1 MICNKKFLKDIM
13 KTVENNIDLFKFRH
27 YRETDCKITANLI
40 FNLINNYTDQQEL
53 VKLYN
58 YFEKKYN
65 LPKV

>member
-1 MICNKKFLKDIM
+1 M

-58 YFEKKYN
+58 YFEKI
-65 LPKV
+65 